1 MFGQRDS
8 IGKYIVQ
15 QYVAATG
22 GQGALNSLKNMYAMG
37 EVRINGSDMRH
48 GADDNSVNSRGKA
61 EVGGFVLWQQ
71 NPDLWCLELVVS
83 GFKITAGSNGK
94 VSWNQSSSQPFH
106 SNKGPP
112 RPLRRCFQVI
122 IFIMHISFM
131 KYTTIC
137 SFCALFHSLCT
148 YSAMKL
154 GFLLSVGSRIHA
166 LIHIVDH

>member
-37 EVRINGSDMRH
+37 EVRINGSDMRQS
-48 GADDNSVNSRGKA
+48 ADDNSVSSRGKA

-83 GFKITAGSNGK
+83 GFKITAGSAFTQL
-94 VSWNQSSSQPFH
+94 S
-106 SNKGPP
+106 
-112 RPLRRCFQVI
+112 
-122 IFIMHISFM
+122 ISLTVESRLDNVEF
-131 KYTTIC
+131 KYE
-137 SFCALFHSLCT
+137 F
-148 YSAMKL
+148 
-154 GFLLSVGSRIHA
+154 
-166 LIHIVDH
+166 